1 MKQTN
6 EKKYRPNVAAVILS
20 ARYPLVCEFLIARR
34 NDIKDVWQFPQGGID
49 EGESVKEALFRE
61 LKEEIGT
68 DKIEILASYPQ
79 QLKYDFPKTVAK
91 RMYPFDGQSQTYF
104 LVKLKNAAKIN
115 LNTKHPEFDDYR
127 FVKRKEIF
135 DLVTY
140 FKRPVYQ
147 KVINYFKKEG
157 YL

>member
-1 MKQTN
+1 MA
-6 EKKYRPNVAAVILS
+6 EIKKYRPNVAAVILS
-20 ARYPLVCEFLIARR
+20 SKYPFVCEYFIARR

-49 EGESVKEALFRE
+49 DGESAKEALYRE

-68 DKIEILASYPQ
+68 DEIEVLCKYPQ
-79 QLKYDFPKTVAK
+79 ELKYDFPQTIAK
-91 RMYPFDGQSQTYF
+91 RMYPFDGQRQIYF
-104 LVKLKNAAKIN
+104 LVKLKENAKIK
-115 LNTKHPEFDDYR
+115 LDTKHPEFDDYR
-127 FVKRKEIF
+127 FVKQKKIF
-135 DLVTY
+135 DTVAY

>member
-1 MKQTN
+1 MEQTI

-20 ARYPLVCEFLIARR
+20 ARYPLVCEFLIAKR

-49 EGESVKEALFRE
+49 EGENAKEALFRE

-68 DKIEILASYPQ
+68 DKIEILAKYPK

-104 LVKLKNAAKIN
+104 LVKLKSNAKIN

-127 FVKRKEIF
+127 FVKREEIF
-135 DLVTY
+135 NLVTF

-147 KVINYFKKEG
+147 KVISYFKKEG
-157 YL
+157 YV

>member
-1 MKQTN
+1 MEQTD

-20 ARYPLVCEFLIARR
+20 ARYPLICEFFIARR
-34 NDIKDVWQFPQGGID
+34 NDIKDAWQFPQGGID
-49 EGESVKEALFRE
+49 EGESSKEALFRE

-68 DKIEILASYPQ
+68 DKIEIIAKYPK

-104 LVKLKNAAKIN
+104 LVKLKSNAKIN

-127 FVKRKEIF
+127 FVKREEIF
-135 DLVTY
+135 NLVTF

-147 KVINYFKKEG
+147 KVISYFKKEG
-157 YL
+157 YV